1 MVEEAAWKMRNQSWS
16 RCGNTRMPAL
26 TVNEVS
32 CVRQLIRVVPPVPL
46 QGGRTGVFSF
56 IRKMFCPSQITV
68 ISRNNRNG

>member
-32 CVRQLIRVVPPVPL
+32 CVRQLIRVVPPVFRSLCREEEP
-46 QGGRTGVFSF
+46 VFF
-56 IRKMFCPSQITV
+56 V
-68 ISRNNRNG
+68 Y

>member
-32 CVRQLIRVVPPVPL
+32 CVRQLIRVVPPVFRSLCREEEPVFL
-46 QGGRTGVFSF
+46 FCEKQTG
-56 IRKMFCPSQITV
+56 KMGLSPGIK
-68 ISRNNRNG
+68 